1 MKTIKLMI
9 SNMHCEGCV
18 RLVENELKEIPGV
31 VSAKAVLFDQSV
43 TINYNGDESMVQQF
57 RNILTKVG
65 YPEV

>member
-18 RLVENELKEIPGV
+18 RLVESELKEIPGV
-31 VSAKAVLFDQSV
+31 ISAKANLSDQSV
-43 TINYNGDESMVQQF
+43 TINYDGDESMLQQF
-57 RNILTKVG
+57 RKILNEAG